1 MPSATHL
8 HQRPRIS
15 LLVLAL
21 AGLGAACSSSS
32 EGAGGGAATGGAAT
46 GGNGASAGIGGT
58 GTGATGGGGGVAG
71 AGGGAFPDD
80 TSTGPDLSA
89 CAGGVLTPYTGG
101 DPFYRATTGELISC
115 MEFTDVPIYVGQD
128 VSDVTVRNC
137 RFVATTDTFLNIQG
151 ANVTIEDTAFEGPAE
166 TWIRNS
172 YEGHHL
178 VVRRCNFSGMANAVE
193 FNVHDETLED
203 NYAHDFGSVSPDQHA
218 DGLQTDGTSH
228 AVLRHNT
235 VLLNDV
241 AGKTGAISIF
251 AGDDVLI
258 ERNQVAGGGYTIYPG
273 GPTDTNLR
281 FLDNCFSTIFYPGQ
295 AQTGE
300 FGPWYP
306 VDNPAGLVR
315 TGNTWCD
322 GPLAGQAV
330 NE

>member
-1 MPSATHL
+1 MAPVVTVSQL
-8 HQRPRIS
+8 RWVS
-15 LLVLAL
+15 LFTWVLA
-21 AGLGAACSSSS
+21 ALGAACSSSS
-32 EGAGGGAATGGAAT
+32 EGTGGSAST
-46 GGNGASAGIGGT
+46 GGTGAGAGNGGT
-58 GTGATGGGGGVAG
+58 GTGAGGAAG
-71 AGGGAFPDD
+71 AGGGAFPDE
-80 TSTGPDLSA
+80 TTTGPDLSA
-89 CAGGVLTPYTGG
+89 CAGGVLTPYTPGAE
-101 DPFYRATTGELISC
+101 PFYRAVTGEVISC

-128 VSDVTVRNC
+128 VSNVTVRNC
-137 RFVATTDTFLNIQG
+137 RFVATQDTFLNIQG
-151 ANVTIEDTAFEGPAE
+151 ANVTIEDTAFEGPVE

-172 YEGHHL
+172 YEGHEL

-241 AGKTGAISIF
+241 AGKTGAISVF
-251 AGDDVLI
+251 AGDDVLV
-258 ERNQVAGGGYTIYPG
+258 ERNQVAGGGYTIYAG

-306 VDNPAGLVR
+306 VDNPTGLVR

-322 GPLAGQAV
+322 GPLAGQPV